1 MLDKALISLD
11 NPRDNGSRQEGM
23 TARRWALFFC
33 VSALVVGAVGSLSVV
48 SCATAPANSEKEAIS
63 SSPASSAD
71 PIVEYVE
78 HYPAPIS
85 EPDRPK
91 PAGVDERER
100 ADELGEARTETE
112 ALEHENGWLRL
123 EVVRL
128 NKALAEAALEVYS
141 LNKKLDAIF
150 KPQPGG
156 E

>member
-1 MLDKALISLD
+1 
-11 NPRDNGSRQEGM
+11 M

-33 VSALVVGAVGSLSVV
+33 VSALVVGAVGSLSAV

-63 SSPASSAD
+63 SSPAPSAN
-71 PIVEYVE
+71 
-78 HYPAPIS
+78 PIS

-91 PAGVDERER
+91 SAGVDEREY
-100 ADELGEARTETE
+100 ANELGEVRKEIE
-112 ALEHENGWLRL
+112 ALEHENGRLRS

-128 NKALAEAALEVYS
+128 NKTLVEAVLEVYS

-156 E
+156 G